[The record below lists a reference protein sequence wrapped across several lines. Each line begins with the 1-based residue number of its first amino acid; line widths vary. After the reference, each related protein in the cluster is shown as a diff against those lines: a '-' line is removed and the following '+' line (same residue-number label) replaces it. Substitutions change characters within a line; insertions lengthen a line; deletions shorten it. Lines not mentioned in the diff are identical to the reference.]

1 MKYYKKLVGHKVYLS
16 PMCLEDAGTYTKWL
30 NDPSVTENLGMSHN
44 LVSVSGEQEW
54 ISKNSQGTQFAI
66 IKTENDELIGNC
78 GFNAVNQIRQCAEV
92 GIFIGDEENRNN
104 GYGSEAMILLVDFGF
119 NYLNLNNIMLKVFS
133 FNERAIN
140 CYKKA
145 GFKEIGRRRQA
156 YYLKGNY
163 HDEIFMDIIR
173 SDRHKKC
180 RL

>member
-16 PMCLEDAGTYTKWL
+16 PICLEDAETYTKWL
-30 NDPSVTENLGMSHN
+30 NDLSVTEKLGTSSNMI
-44 LVSVSGEQEW
+44 SVCGEQEW
-54 ISKNSQGTQFAI
+54 INKNSQRTIFAI

-78 GFNAVNQIRQCAEV
+78 GFNNVNQIHQCAEV

-104 GYGSEAMILLVDFGF
+104 GYGSEAMSLLIDFGF
-119 NYLNLNNIMLKVFS
+119 NHLNLNNIMLKVFA
-133 FNERAIN
+133 FNEHAIN

-156 YYLKGNY
+156 YYLRGKY

-173 SDRHKKC
+173 SDRHE
-180 RL
+180 